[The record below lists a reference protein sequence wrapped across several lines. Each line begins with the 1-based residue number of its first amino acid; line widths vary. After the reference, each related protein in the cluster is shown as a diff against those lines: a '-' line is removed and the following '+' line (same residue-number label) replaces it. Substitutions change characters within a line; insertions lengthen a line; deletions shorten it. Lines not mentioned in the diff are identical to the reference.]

1 MLLTPPTLFPLP
13 FCSAPASPPPP
24 QAEVLLLGRLQH
36 PNLVRLLG
44 YSTDRDEAILVYEFL
59 EGGSLDTWLFQGEC
73 F

>member
-1 MLLTPPTLFPLP
+1 MYFGFWALVGKLSLALAAGLALP
-13 FCSAPASPPPP
+13 
-24 QAEVLLLGRLQH
+24 
-36 PNLVRLLG
+36 LVRLLG